1 MVNKKNL
8 FCLYCLSIMPMIMN
22 QYGFSRTAGAI
33 TGFINLFNPIGVFF
47 TILFFVGVCGNMFS
61 SHTRKKFGFLGLLG
75 IVIAEVYTYFTA
87 YNYGSGQPIDM
98 EKARS
103 YVLVPEFY
111 IGIVISLLCVIIYL
125 IYVHG
130 KSF

>member
-1 MVNKKNL
+1 
-8 FCLYCLSIMPMIMN
+8 
-22 QYGFSRTAGAI
+22 
-33 TGFINLFNPIGVFF
+33 
-47 TILFFVGVCGNMFS
+47 MFS
-61 SHTRKKFGFLGLLG
+61 SNTRKKCGFLGLFG

-87 YNYGSGQPIDM
+87 YNYGSVQPIDM

-111 IGIVISLLCVIIYL
+111 IGIVVSLLCVIIYL

>member
-1 MVNKKNL
+1 
-8 FCLYCLSIMPMIMN
+8 MN
-22 QYGFSRTAGAI
+22 
-33 TGFINLFNPIGVFF
+33 FF
-47 TILFFVGVCGNMFS
+47 TLNSTDYGKN
-61 SHTRKKFGFLGLLG
+61 H
-75 IVIAEVYTYFTA
+75 FTA

-111 IGIVISLLCVIIYL
+111 IGIVVSLLCVIIYL